1 MSHVVVF
8 PGQGSQSVGMLSD
21 LIERIP
27 SLSQRLDQASN
38 LLGYDLRE
46 IVLNGPEDKLNRTD
60 ITQPAVLV
68 TSIGLWDAVPSTL
81 KAQLKAVAGHS
92 LGEWTALVAA
102 GVIRFED
109 AVRLVSLRGQF
120 MQQAVETEQTAM
132 AAVLGL
138 DDAGVIAGCREAE
151 QGQCVDPVNFNCPGQ
166 VVIAGHESA
175 VDRAIGI
182 LKAKGAKRAIKL
194 AVSVPAHSAL
204 MKPAAAKLESEMQAI
219 QLHPPTLPVY
229 QNVSAQAETSPERIR
244 TNLLMQL
251 YSTVRWTETISAMSA
266 AGATHYLECGP
277 GKVLTG
283 LVKKIDKVATVEAL
297 ADGATWEHLSK
308 EGA

>member
-27 SLSQRLDQASN
+27 SLNRRLDQACEI
-38 LLGYDLRE
+38 LGYDLRE
-46 IVLNGPEDKLNRTD
+46 IVLQGPEEKLNRTD

-68 TSIGLWDAVPSTL
+68 TSMGLWDAVPAAC
-81 KAQLKAVAGHS
+81 KARLMAVAGHS

-120 MQQAVETEQTAM
+120 MQQAVESEQTAM

-138 DDAGVIAGCREAE
+138 DDEGVIAGCREAE
-151 QGQCVDPVNFNCPGQ
+151 QGECVDPVNFNCPGQ
-166 VVIAGHESA
+166 VVIAGHDSA
-175 VDRAIGI
+175 VERAIGI
-182 LKAKGAKRAIKL
+182 LKTKGAKRAIKL

-204 MKPAAAKLESEMQAI
+204 MKPAAARLEAEMSSIVFQV
-219 QLHPPTLPVY
+219 PTLPVY
-229 QNVSAQAETSPERIR
+229 QNVSAKAETDPEQIR
-244 TNLLMQL
+244 RNLLSQL
-251 YSTVRWTETISAMSA
+251 YSPVRWTETISAMSG
-266 AGATHYLECGP
+266 AGATRYLECGP

-283 LVKKIDKVATVEAL
+283 LVRKIDKAATVEAL
-297 ADGATWEHLSK
+297 ADVSVWENPDK